1 MDTLSEMLGVVLIMG
16 VGAIFTYAIGS
27 TKWGKKFMEED
38 DTEEE

>member
-1 MDTLSEMLGVVLIMG
+1 MDTLSEMLGMVLFMG
-16 VGAIFTYAIGS
+16 VSAILTYVIGS